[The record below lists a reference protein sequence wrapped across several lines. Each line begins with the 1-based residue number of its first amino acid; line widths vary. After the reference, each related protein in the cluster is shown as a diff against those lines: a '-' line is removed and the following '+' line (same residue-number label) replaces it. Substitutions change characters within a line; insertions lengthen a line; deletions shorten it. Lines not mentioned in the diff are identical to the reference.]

1 MSIFFET
8 QSRTFHLTNPYIS
21 YLIKIMPNDQLGQLY
36 FGKAVNHSENFIS
49 NRNILLT
56 EPATFDIP
64 LSVSDSKTAAGF

>member
-36 FGKAVNHSENFIS
+36 FGKAVNHSENFDYLFERVS
-49 NRNILLT
+49 R
-56 EPATFDIP
+56 PMSA
-64 LSVSDSKTAAGF
+64 LSLIHI